1 MVHCLHTEMR
11 HLLVAMKRFLQSS
24 AIDSKT
30 TNNLLKVDGA
40 K

>member
-11 HLLVAMKRFLQSS
+11 HLLVVIKRFLQSS

-30 TNNLLKVDGA
+30 TNNLLKVDVA